1 MVTGLQNNKE
11 KDSPLANGDTQLKE
25 IDSYGISKPD
35 VKGIVGL
42 MMPCIRQVVSESRSF
57 KNLLRV

>member
-1 MVTGLQNNKE
+1 MVPGLQNNKE
-11 KDSPLANGDTQLKE
+11 KDGPFANGDTQLKE

-42 MMPCIRQVVSESRSF
+42 MMPCIRQVESESLSS